1 MPENENQGNVTIH
14 NVSWPSPDTINIE
27 VYNELPDSVCW
38 KVDVD
43 ELEVQQLVAYMKE
56 LMGNPAVR
64 KQLVRDTAFFAENC
78 CLHELTVKLYVDVVN
93 RIKSG

>member
-1 MPENENQGNVTIH
+1 MPENDSQENVTIH

-38 KVDVD
+38 KADVD

-56 LMGNPAVR
+56 LMRNPAVR
-64 KQLVRDTAFFAENC
+64 KQLGRNAAFFVENYC
-78 CLHELTVKLYVDVVN
+78 SHELTVKLYIDVIN
-93 RIKSG
+93 RIKP

>member
-1 MPENENQGNVTIH
+1 MPENDSQGNVTIH
-14 NVSWPSPDTINIE
+14 NVLWPSPDTINIE

-38 KVDVD
+38 KADID

-64 KQLVRDTAFFAENC
+64 KQLGENAAFFLKSC
-78 CLHELTVKLYVDVVN
+78 FSHEQRSSYM
-93 RIKSG
+93 